1 MPHIVQQL
9 KLYNVELS
17 RLYKVQTKS
26 PLKTGFFGVIY
37 VNVIIIKNLQI
48 NHPNTRLFVWLII
61 KMPEIFTIARQ
72 HGELLDFICVVC
84 RL

>member
-1 MPHIVQQL
+1 MPHIVEQL

-37 VNVIIIKNLQI
+37 VNVIIKKSSNKSSQQ
-48 NHPNTRLFVWLII
+48 RLFVWLII
-61 KMPEIFTIARQ
+61 
-72 HGELLDFICVVC
+72 
-84 RL
+84 